1 MSKNK
6 LHTYCV
12 WGTSNPYGSR
22 VVTIDFAFWHTLQHF
37 WRVDLAFWHTLQHFW
52 RVDLAFLHWGDFG
65 VTLGNFRGL
74 WEAFGGFGEALGRLW
89 GDFGRLWEAFGGFGE
104 ASGRLCEAL

>member
-1 MSKNK
+1 MNATEQGLDFSENKHRWEPIVSAISKNK

-37 WRVDLAFWHTLQHFW
+37 WRVDLAFLHTLQHFW
-52 RVDLAFLHWGDFG
+52 RVDLAFLVAW
-65 VTLGNFRGL
+65 
-74 WEAFGGFGEALGRLW
+74 
-89 GDFGRLWEAFGGFGE
+89 
-104 ASGRLCEAL
+104 ASEFKDET